1 MTAVV
6 SLLVYVVVTDASG
19 QESTLGESLAAGF
32 ESWRTEVWGSP
43 QVRALGAE
51 FFPRLALGNEVR
63 IKPHEVA
70 RFQHE
75 CALLREHLDA
85 ICGAVELSGQHGT
98 SVDLATGQVSRP
110 GASHEAFRQLVDLHL
125 ANIEETAQRAAQ
137 AGGQIAIW

>member
-1 MTAVV
+1 M

-19 QESTLGESLAAGF
+19 EESELGELLAAGF

-51 FFPRLALGNEVR
+51 FFPRLASGNPVR
-63 IKPHEVA
+63 IEHHEVA

-85 ICGAVELSGQHGT
+85 ICGAVDLSGQHGLA
-98 SVDLATGQVSRP
+98 VNLATGQAISPRASR
-110 GASHEAFRQLVDLHL
+110 EAFRQLVDLHL
-125 ANIEETAQRAAQ
+125 ANIEDAAQRAAQ
-137 AGGQIAIW
+137 AGGRVAIW